1 MTVTKLLKE
10 SDTCKLSRHELPSQ
24 REIETCGVKQ
34 SSLISLHLL
43 KTNVERHPEG
53 FGDALQLHNG
63 DVLLAR
69 RQGVKVGTLDAK
81 PFGQFLL
88 SHVFFNMA
96 FFKSIFVS
104 FFIVF
109 VFKLFIL
116 IASPPSLAVR
126 LRLFT
131 GLIKNSRDLSLW
143 VDDFLVVS
151 TKSGSENRPLTHLLL
166 FALYN
171 EGEGS

>member
-34 SSLISLHLL
+34 SSLIPLHLF
-43 KTNVERHPEG
+43 KTNVERHPDG
-53 FGDALQLHNG
+53 LGDALQLHNG

-88 SHVFFNMA
+88 SHVFFSNA

-104 FFIVF
+104 
-109 VFKLFIL
+109 LFI
-116 IASPPSLAVR
+116 AVY
-126 LRLFT
+126 F
-131 GLIKNSRDLSLW
+131 KM
-143 VDDFLVVS
+143 
-151 TKSGSENRPLTHLLL
+151 
-166 FALYN
+166 
-171 EGEGS
+171 